1 MYKHVEK
8 SHEYTYRWENP
19 KNIHKDGRIPSL
31 NIQGYI
37 NKMREKPLDI
47 NTEDGRIPRVYKQ
60 NEREKILDI
69 NTEEG
74 KSLGYNEHKRNYHEY
89 K

>member
-1 MYKHVEK
+1 MW
-8 SHEYTYRWENP
+8 RNP
-19 KNIHKDGRIPSL
+19 TNIHTDGRIPR
-31 NIQGYI
+31 IYIKMGEPQGYI

-60 NEREKILDI
+60 NEREKNLDI